1 MKLNHLNEMQKQA
14 VIHTEGPLLILAG
27 AGSGKT
33 RVLTHR
39 IAYLVEEQDVN
50 PYEILAITFTNKA
63 AKEMRE
69 RVETL
74 IGGHLR
80 GMWISTFHSACVRI
94 LRNDI
99 DKIGYEK
106 NFVIYDTSDQ
116 LVVMKEVLKQLDYND
131 KIFPPKSMLSR
142 IGSLKDELIG
152 VKDFSDR
159 SKGNFRD
166 ERIAIVY
173 EKYQNKLKSNNAL
186 DFDDLIMRAVQL
198 LMANP
203 AELSFYQQKFKY
215 ILVDEFQDTNYAQYK
230 LASMLASKH
239 KNLCV
244 VGDDDQSIY
253 GWRGADVGNILGFE
267 QEFPNTKVIKLEQNY
282 RSTKKILDAANGVVA
297 NNKSRKKK
305 KLFTDNN
312 EGEDL
317 QYFCAGNAYGEAEHI
332 AKTIVELIDGEGK
345 KLSDFAVL
353 YRTNAQSRVFE
364 EIFNKANIKYRL
376 YGGTPFYERKEI
388 KDIIAYLRIIENTAD
403 QVSIGRVINVPKRG
417 IGLKSIEK
425 IAEYAEMSETTFF
438 DALMDVHHI
447 GSLSGSLK
455 IKISNFVGMLVT
467 LIEKKADMSVTE
479 IVEYIYEKT
488 KYIDILEKEK
498 TVEAQSRIEN
508 LQEFLSLTVDFD
520 DNSEIK
526 TLEEFLVTTSLQ
538 TSLDTEEGG
547 ENTVTLMTLHSA
559 KGLEFPVVFLPGMEE
574 SIFPSHMAIKEGN
587 EEEER
592 RLCYV
597 GITRA
602 MSKLYLS
609 HAMQRTIY
617 GRVCYN
623 SISRFINEIPDEL
636 IARDKKYNKKKAI
649 GKTTTSPLFRGEML
663 ETKKEKIA
671 YDSSQV
677 IRTGSKVV
685 HPTFGIGTVIT
696 FKDDMA
702 SIAFEGK
709 GIKKISTS
717 FVKLTVC

>member
-39 IAYLVEEQDVN
+39 IAYLVEEQDVS

-69 RVETL
+69 RVEAL
-74 IGGHLR
+74 IGGHPR

-99 DKIGYEK
+99 DKIGYAK

-166 ERIAIVY
+166 ERIALVY
-173 EKYQNKLKSNNAL
+173 EKYQNKLKANNAL

-203 AELSFYQQKFKY
+203 TELSFYQQKFKY

-317 QYFCAGNAYGEAEHI
+317 QYFCAGNAYGEAEHV
-332 AKTIVELIDGEGK
+332 AKTIVGLMDSENK

-376 YGGTPFYERKEI
+376 YGGTPFYGRKEI
-388 KDIIAYLRIIENTAD
+388 KDVMAYLRIIENTAD
-403 QVSIGRVINVPKRG
+403 QVSLGRVINVPKRG
-417 IGLKSIEK
+417 IGLKS
-425 IAEYAEMSETTFF
+425 
-438 DALMDVHHI
+438 
-447 GSLSGSLK
+447 
-455 IKISNFVGMLVT
+455 
-467 LIEKKADMSVTE
+467 
-479 IVEYIYEKT
+479 
-488 KYIDILEKEK
+488 
-498 TVEAQSRIEN
+498 
-508 LQEFLSLTVDFD
+508 
-520 DNSEIK
+520 
-526 TLEEFLVTTSLQ
+526 
-538 TSLDTEEGG
+538 
-547 ENTVTLMTLHSA
+547 
-559 KGLEFPVVFLPGMEE
+559 
-574 SIFPSHMAIKEGN
+574 
-587 EEEER
+587 
-592 RLCYV
+592 
-597 GITRA
+597 
-602 MSKLYLS
+602 
-609 HAMQRTIY
+609 
-617 GRVCYN
+617 
-623 SISRFINEIPDEL
+623 
-636 IARDKKYNKKKAI
+636 
-649 GKTTTSPLFRGEML
+649 
-663 ETKKEKIA
+663 
-671 YDSSQV
+671 
-677 IRTGSKVV
+677 
-685 HPTFGIGTVIT
+685 
-696 FKDDMA
+696 
-702 SIAFEGK
+702 
-709 GIKKISTS
+709 
-717 FVKLTVC
+717 